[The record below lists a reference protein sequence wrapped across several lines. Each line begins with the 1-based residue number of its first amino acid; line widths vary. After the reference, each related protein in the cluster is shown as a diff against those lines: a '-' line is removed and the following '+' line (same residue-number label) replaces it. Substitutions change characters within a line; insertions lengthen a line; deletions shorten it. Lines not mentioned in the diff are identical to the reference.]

1 MSDDYQGW
9 IPRSL
14 NDPPSFLWWDL
25 NIALPPIILLVI
37 GIFSGWLLPAILFVS
52 VYLYAVG
59 KYKEKLPKG
68 FFFNILY
75 ACGYLNLKGY
85 PLYAQSWFR
94 E

>member
-1 MSDDYQGW
+1 VADGYRGW

-25 NIALPPIILLVI
+25 NIALPPIIILFV
-37 GIFSGWLLPAILFVS
+37 GIFSGHPFSAGS
-52 VYLYAVG
+52 VVGLYFYVVR

-68 FFFNILY
+68 FIFNILY
-75 ACGYLNLKGY
+75 AIGYLNLRGY
-85 PLYAQSWFR
+85 PLYAQRRFW